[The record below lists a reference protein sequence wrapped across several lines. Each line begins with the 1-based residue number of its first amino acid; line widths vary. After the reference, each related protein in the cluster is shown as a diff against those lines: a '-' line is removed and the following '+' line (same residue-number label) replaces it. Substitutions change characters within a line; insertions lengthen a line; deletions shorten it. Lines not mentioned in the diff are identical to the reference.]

1 MRERTIMQQG
11 ILDDE
16 QIIDLYWNRDE
27 TAIEGTDIK
36 YGKFL
41 FKIAYNILNDSCD
54 CKECQNDT
62 YLGIWN
68 SIPPTRPNVF
78 PAFITKITRRIA
90 INRYKEKRAKR
101 NIPSEFTAS
110 MEDLYDTLQSTESV
124 EADVEA
130 EEIGRLISNYVRGLS
145 KKNRYIFVGRFYM
158 ADSVEQIAQELN
170 LTSSSIYKALDRIKT
185 GLKNHLERNGV
196 II

>member
-1 MRERTIMQQG
+1 MRERTIIQQA

-16 QIIDLYWNRDE
+16 QIIDLYWDRDE

-41 FKIAYNILNDSCD
+41 FKIAYNILHDSCD

-68 SIPPTRPNVF
+68 SIPPTRPDVF
-78 PAFITKITRRIA
+78 PAFITKITRHIA
-90 INRYKEKRAKR
+90 INRYKEKRAKK
-101 NIPSEFTAS
+101 NIPSEFTVS

-124 EADVEA
+124 ETDVEA
-130 EEIGRLISNYVRGLS
+130 EEVGRLISNYVRGLS

-158 ADSVEQIAQELN
+158 ADSVDQIAQELN
-170 LTSSSIYKALDRIKT
+170 LTSSSIYKALDRIKI
-185 GLKNHLERNGV
+185 GLKNHLKKNGV